1 MHNAHLEQVRDGE
14 LAALLDDFVREG
26 KLRAWGVALGPAIGW
41 LYEGVEAA
49 QRGITSVQMIQNILE
64 PFPGDA
70 MIDAAKAAGSG
81 TGFMIRVPHSSGM
94 LEGKY
99 TVDTVFDEND
109 HRRHRPRSWL
119 INGIKKIETLQ
130 FLVTPQRTLGQA
142 ALQWL
147 FAEPRVMNV
156 LPNIYDREQLREFA
170 TAPDTPKLTPDELAR
185 IKELAATN
193 FGVVEE
199 PMRYK
204 GTMTP
209 PDAQIATA
217 HA

>member
-1 MHNAHLEQVRDGE
+1 
-14 LAALLDDFVREG
+14 
-26 KLRAWGVALGPAIGW
+26 
-41 LYEGVEAA
+41 
-49 QRGITSVQMIQNILE
+49 
-64 PFPGDA
+64 
-70 MIDAAKAAGSG
+70 
-81 TGFMIRVPHSSGM
+81 M

-99 TVDTVFDEND
+99 TVDTVFPEND

-142 ALQWL
+142 AIQWL
-147 FAEPRVMNV
+147 LAEPRVMNV

-170 TAPDTPKLTPDELAR
+170 AAPGTPKLTPDELAR

-193 FGVVEE
+193 FGVEEE
-199 PMRYK
+199 PMKYK

-209 PDAQIATA
+209 PEPAVA

>member
-1 MHNAHLEQVRDGE
+1 M
-14 LAALLDDFVREG
+14 
-26 KLRAWGVALGPAIGW
+26 ALGPAIGW
-41 LYEGVEAA
+41 LYEGIEAA
-49 QRGITSVQMIQNILE
+49 ERGVTAVQMIQNILE
-64 PFPGDA
+64 PFPGNA
-70 MIDAAKAAGSG
+70 MIDAADRAGTD
-81 TGFMIRVPHSSGM
+81 TGFIIRVPHSSGM

-99 TVDTVFDEND
+99 TVDTVFPEND

-142 ALQWL
+142 AIQWL
-147 FAEPRVMNV
+147 LAEPRVMNI

-170 TAPDTPKLTPDELAR
+170 AAPDTAKLTAGELAR

-193 FGVVEE
+193 FGVEEE
-199 PMRYK
+199 PMKFK

-209 PDAQIATA
+209 PEPAVA

>member
-1 MHNAHLEQVRDGE
+1 
-14 LAALLDDFVREG
+14 
-26 KLRAWGVALGPAIGW
+26 
-41 LYEGVEAA
+41 
-49 QRGITSVQMIQNILE
+49 
-64 PFPGDA
+64 
-70 MIDAAKAAGSG
+70 
-81 TGFMIRVPHSSGM
+81 M

-99 TVDTVFDEND
+99 TADTVFPEND

-119 INGIKKIETLQ
+119 INGVEKIKSLE

-170 TAPDTPKLTPDELAR
+170 TAPDTAKLTPDELAH
-185 IKELAATN
+185 IKTLAATN
-193 FGVVEE
+193 FGVEEE
-199 PMRYK
+199 PMKYK

-209 PDAQIATA
+209 PDAQVVVA

>member
-1 MHNAHLEQVRDGE
+1 
-14 LAALLDDFVREG
+14 
-26 KLRAWGVALGPAIGW
+26 VALGPAIGW

-49 QRGITSVQMIQNILE
+49 QRGITSIQMIQNILE
-64 PFPGDA
+64 PFPGNA
-70 MIDAAKAAGSG
+70 MIDAANKAGTG

-99 TVDTVFDEND
+99 TVDTVFPEND

-119 INGIKKIETLQ
+119 INGVEKIKSLQ
-130 FLVTPQRTLGQA
+130 FLITPERTLGQA

-156 LPNIYDREQLREFA
+156 LPNIYDREQLHEFA
-170 TAPDTPKLTPDELAR
+170 TAPDTPKLTPDELSR
-185 IKELAATN
+185 IAALAATN
-193 FGVVEE
+193 FGVEEE
-199 PMRYK
+199 PMKYK

-209 PDAQIATA
+209 PDAQVAVA